1 MTVKEVLKQAA
12 LLTKNQLGAWL
23 ERNGFIL
30 QPISFKRAYVGKFVV
45 KFDDES
51 CDEIGLSSHTKYE
64 YMNRKR
70 VKPWKRRY
78 LAKTLGW
85 ANGVLIQEKVNV
97 CPNIYLHPATAECCK
112 KAKQLAKKLR
122 ICDWANHGYRAN
134 GQLVFFDFDSYG

>member
-1 MTVKEVLKQAA
+1 MTVKEVLKQAT
-12 LLTKNQLGAWL
+12 LLTKDQLGAWL

-30 QPISFKRAYVGKFVV
+30 QPISFKRAYVGEFVV
-45 KFDDES
+45 KFDDVPCEES
-51 CDEIGLSSHTKYE
+51 GLSSHTKYE

-70 VKPWKRRY
+70 VKPWKRYY

-97 CPNIYLHPATAECCK
+97 CLGLYSHHAAECCVEAEK
-112 KAKQLAKKLR
+112 LAKKLK
-122 ICDWANHGYRAN
+122 ICDWFNHGRRAN